1 MFLGSDSHQIEAIY
15 IHTRFLIPDSSQE
28 IFSSRFPGGGWIK
41 FLDHLADH

>member
-15 IHTRFLIPDSSQE
+15 IHTRFLIPDCQE
-28 IFSSRFPGGGWIK
+28 SFSSRFPHGGWIK